1 MDKVITLTYSSSLTE
16 LCDVNSSFDSGV
28 LRIAYAGENRNKT
41 CIERETFERCLKTIY
56 NCPIVCHYDREDDTV
71 GGHDME
77 LVCDDDGSMRLVN
90 LTQPI
95 GVIPESA
102 NVFWETV
109 EEENGVKHDYLCAE
123 ALLWKRQEAYKKIKK
138 DGFSAQSMEI
148 KILDGELVDEV
159 YKIKDFEFN
168 AFALIGCEP
177 CFESASLNFSH
188 DAKEFKEQLSEMMEE
203 IGTYYSQV
211 ATSKEVDN
219 SNNTKEGG
227 DEVLETQTK
236 SVDKSQETE
245 NEQYKLES
253 NIRDEL
259 WRCFETVTV
268 DKSWGVEHKYCMVDY
283 DAEQFFVYALD
294 TEDWLLYG
302 FRYVLDGDS
311 VKIDFDSKKRKKFD
325 ITDFDEGE
333 QPDPTV
339 VEPLQSLFNELESR
353 LSDNADMEAKYQ
365 TASDTIASMAEEL
378 GELRQFKADSDAK
391 AMQAQ
396 RDEVFADFTDL
407 DGIEEYEALKTNSD
421 DFEIEDLREK
431 CFAIR
436 GRNIEKPEQKFSRYS
451 HIRVPVNKDEFS
463 SRPYGGLFEEY
474 DRKYE

>member
-1 MDKVITLTYSSSLTE
+1 MDKVITLTYSSSLTN

-41 CIERETFERCLKTIY
+41 CIEKATFERCLKTIY
-56 NCPIVCHYDREDDTV
+56 NCPIVCHYDRDTDSV

-77 LVCDDDGSMRLVN
+77 LVCSDDGSMSLVN

-109 EEENGVKHDYLCAE
+109 EEDNGVKHDYLCAE

-159 YKIKDFEFN
+159 YKINDFEFN
-168 AFALIGCEP
+168 AFTIIGCEP
-177 CFESASLNFSH
+177 CFESASLNFSQN
-188 DAKEFKEQLSEMMEE
+188 AEEFKEQLSQMMQE
-203 IGTYYSQV
+203 IGTYYSQI
-211 ATSKEVDN
+211 ATSNEVDN
-219 SNNTKEGG
+219 NNNTKEGG
-227 DEVLETQTK
+227 DEVLETQTNL
-236 SVDKSQETE
+236 VNENQEQG

-259 WRCFETVTV
+259 WRCLETVTI
-268 DKSWGVEHKYCMVDY
+268 DKPWGVEHKYCMVDY
-283 DAEQFFVYALD
+283 DAEQLSVYAWD

-302 FRYVLDGDS
+302 FAYVLDGDA

-325 ITDFDEGE
+325 ITDFEGGE
-333 QPDPTV
+333 QPDDEAVAPI
-339 VEPLQSLFNELESR
+339 QSLFNEMEER
-353 LSDNADMEAKYQ
+353 LTDNADMEAKYQ
-365 TASDTIASMAEEL
+365 TASDAIASMEKEL
-378 GELRQFKADSDAK
+378 GELRQFKAEADAMAMK
-391 AMQAQ
+391 AK
-396 RDEVFADFTDL
+396 RDEVFAEFTDL
-407 DGIEEYEALKTNSD
+407 DGIEEFETLKASAENFD
-421 DFEIEDLREK
+421 VEGLEEK

-436 GRNIEKPEQKFSRYS
+436 GRHVEKPEQKFSRYS
-451 HIRVPVNKDEFS
+451 HIRVPVSKDDMPN
-463 SRPYGGLFEEY
+463 RPYGGLFEEY
-474 DRKYE
+474 DHKY

>member
-1 MDKVITLTYSSSLTE
+1 MDKVMTLTYSSSLTD

-41 CIERETFERCLKTIY
+41 CIEKETFERCLKTIY
-56 NCPIVCHYDREDDTV
+56 NCPIVCHYDRETDSV

-77 LVCDDDGSMRLVN
+77 LVCSDDGSMSLVN

-102 NVFWETV
+102 KVFWDTV

-177 CFESASLNFSH
+177 CFESASLNFSKN
-188 DAKEFKEQLSEMMEE
+188 AEEFKKQLSQMMQE
-203 IGTYYSQV
+203 IGTYYSQI
-211 ATSKEVDN
+211 ATSNEVDN
-219 SNNTKEGG
+219 NNNTKEGG

-236 SVDKSQETE
+236 LGNENQEPA
-245 NEQYKLES
+245 NEQYKLEN

-259 WRCFETVTV
+259 YRCFETVIV
-268 DKSWGVEHKYCMVDY
+268 EKPWGIGTKYCMVDY
-283 DAEQFFVYALD
+283 DAEQFLAYAWD

-302 FRYVLDGDS
+302 FAYALNGDAI
-311 VKIDFDSKKRKKFD
+311 KIDFDSKKRKKFD
-325 ITDFDEGE
+325 ITDFEEGE
-333 QPDPTV
+333 QPDDGV
-339 VEPLQSLFNELESR
+339 VTPIQSLFNEMGEKLT
-353 LSDNADMEAKYQ
+353 DNADMEAKYQ
-365 TASDTIASMAEEL
+365 TASDTIASMEEEL
-378 GELRQFKADSDAK
+378 GELRQFKAEADAMAMK
-391 AMQAQ
+391 AKREAIFAEFKDLNGI
-396 RDEVFADFTDL
+396 DEF
-407 DGIEEYEALKTNSD
+407 EELKANGEK
-421 DFEIEDLREK
+421 FELEDLEEK

-436 GRNIEKPEQKFSRYS
+436 GRNVEKPEQKFSRYS
-451 HIRVPVNKDEFS
+451 HIRVPVGQDEVPN
-463 SRPYGGLFEEY
+463 RPYGGLFEEY
-474 DRKYE
+474 DHKY